1 MDLNRGLV
9 VTEYE
14 DCIGIQFNQAY
25 IVIDKDMIDDLSIKL
40 KPYRQTLFRRLVKW
54 VTKQTKYQN

>member
-14 DCIGIQFNQAY
+14 DCVGIQFNQAY
-25 IVIDKDMIDDLSIKL
+25 LVIDKSRIDELRLKL